1 MSDRRLRELER
12 RLEQDPSDQ
21 DALTQAI
28 AARQRAGLPVP
39 GRWLVSQVFGARSF
53 DYPEPASVSVLTP
66 DGRRRTVGTTPNPGG
81 LALPEHRAW
90 WLQPLGPSD
99 AGLARAA
106 ELLASEP
113 HVGLS
118 VGPDVS
124 AAGLGALRRFSGLR
138 RLDLS
143 GCAAV
148 DDGALAAIAAIP
160 GLGWL
165 DMWGCGAWGEAGLAA
180 LSASAG
186 LVGLSLS
193 RCAQLTDANCAHLS
207 ALRELVTLDL
217 SGCLGVGD
225 AGLAALAELPA
236 LGYLDLRGCDRLTDA
251 ACEALARL
259 PELTVLN
266 LSLCPGITP
275 AGLRAL
281 RAAPRLREVWAV
293 GSGVTGQA
301 VAEAA
306 LPERT
311 VRT

>member
-12 RLEQDPSDQ
+12 RLEIDPSDQ

-39 GRWLVSQVFGARSF
+39 GRWLVSQVFGARTLA
-53 DYPEPASVSVLTP
+53 YPEPAVVSVLDP
-66 DGRRRTVGTTPNPGG
+66 DGRRRTVGTTPVPGG
-81 LALPEHRAW
+81 LPLPEHKAW
-90 WLQPLGPSD
+90 WLQPLGPTD
-99 AGLARAA
+99 AALEAA
-106 ELLASEP
+106 AQLLAGEP

-118 VGPDVS
+118 LRPDVS
-124 AAGLGALRRFSGLR
+124 AAGLAALRSFNGLR

-148 DDGALAAIAAIP
+148 DDAALDAVAGVR

-165 DMWGCGAWGEAGLAA
+165 ELWGCTGWGERGLAA
-180 LSASAG
+180 LGSAG

-193 RCAQLTDANCAHLS
+193 RCAQLDDAACAHLG
-207 ALRELVTLDL
+207 AQRELATLDL
-217 SGCLGVGD
+217 SGC
-225 AGLAALAELPA
+225 AGLTDAAIVHLIELPA
-236 LGYLDLRGCDRLTDA
+236 LGYLDLRGCVELTDA
-251 ACEALARL
+251 ACAHLARL

-266 LSLCPGITP
+266 LSLCPGIGP

-281 RAAPRLREVWAV
+281 RESPRLTEVWAV
-293 GSGVTGQA
+293 GTGVDPKLA
-301 VAEAA
+301 ASA
-306 LPERT
+306 LPERV